1 MPREL
6 ASLISVT
13 TFLSTSS
20 LEAGAVSFR
29 TFQVDVAV
37 GTCAIEASGP
47 RYSLPLRDFGSSI
60 PQRFRFLFI
69 QILVS
74 TCVHEGKIKRLKHFS
89 VDSVQTAEIDQR
101 NHR

>member
-6 ASLISVT
+6 ASLISAT
-13 TFLSTSS
+13 TFLGTSS

-29 TFQVDVAV
+29 TVQVDVALGICV
-37 GTCAIEASGP
+37 IEASGP
-47 RYSLPLRDFGSSI
+47 RYSLPLRGFGSSI
-60 PQRFRFLFI
+60 PQRFRLLFI
-69 QILVS
+69 QLLVS
-74 TCVHEGKIKRLKHFS
+74 TYAHEGKIKRLKHSS